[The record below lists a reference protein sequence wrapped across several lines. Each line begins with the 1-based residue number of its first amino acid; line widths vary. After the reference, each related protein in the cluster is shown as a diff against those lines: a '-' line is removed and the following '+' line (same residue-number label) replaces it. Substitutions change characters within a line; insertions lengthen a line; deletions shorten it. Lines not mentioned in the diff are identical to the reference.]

1 MEFNRRYTCFQALAT
16 TKVMPPTHSRWEG
29 GGEGE
34 IPWTYSVAWEV
45 PVNICQHAEGEKTL
59 IGQDPDAG
67 KD

>member
-1 MEFNRRYTCFQALAT
+1 
-16 TKVMPPTHSRWEG
+16 MPPTHSRWEG
-29 GGEGE
+29 GEEGE